1 MQAQNHQPQNHQA
14 PPASAARPPKA
25 MKNSKA
31 TKPAKRNAPTLAL
44 AALGMPGMDNADS
57 EQDLERQFSGDTPVI
72 IQRVIRHSSDRPL
85 NLSSIGSGKIHHFC
99 QHQFSL
105 TLQLPW

>member
-1 MQAQNHQPQNHQA
+1 MQPAL
-14 PPASAARPPKA
+14 PASAARPPKA
-25 MKNSKA
+25 KNPKA

-44 AALGMPGMDNADS
+44 AALGMPGMDDADS

-85 NLSSIGSGKIHHFC
+85 NLSSIGSGKIHHLC
-99 QHQFSL
+99 QHQFSV
-105 TLQLPW
+105 TLALYSCLGKKISP